1 MPKERIIQSEIM
13 RKRLN
18 KIIEEG
24 ISTKSDVSIL
34 DGLIKRAIAYIVT
47 KTLEE
52 ELTDWLGR
60 DHYTIEGIE
69 RERVTGM
76 DMMILT

>member
-1 MPKERIIQSEIM
+1 MPKLRIIQSERM

-24 ISTKSDVSIL
+24 ISTKSDASIL
-34 DGLIKRAIAYIVT
+34 DGLIKRAIAYIGT

-52 ELTDWLGR
+52 LNRGVIGFVKTFLSD
-60 DHYTIEGIE
+60 I
-69 RERVTGM
+69 
-76 DMMILT
+76 

>member
-18 KIIEEG
+18 KIIEE
-24 ISTKSDVSIL
+24 D
-34 DGLIKRAIAYIVT
+34 
-47 KTLEE
+47 
-52 ELTDWLGR
+52 LTDWLGR
-60 DHYTIEGIE
+60 EHYMIEGSE

-76 DMMILT
+76 DMMMLT

>member
-1 MPKERIIQSEIM
+1 MPKERIIQSERM

-24 ISTKSDVSIL
+24 ISTKSDASIL

-52 ELTDWLGR
+52 LNRGAIGFVMTLLSN
-60 DHYTIEGIE
+60 I
-69 RERVTGM
+69 
-76 DMMILT
+76 